1 MEGNVGDLN
10 IMWIRIPSSLAS
22 SNGSFRVENQIVN
35 NSTLNASLTLW
46 NIQPFPDEG
55 NYTVVASNNCTSN
68 GTYFILQV
76 NICEPNKLPEPV
88 IKYNVRVI
96 PEPELPNI
104 LKLVAEFRGE
114 TNVFYASTDW
124 KFGDRGCLE
133 GSLEDG
139 RQFSCN
145 RTVALDQCAFV
156 ANLWI
161 PNVTYANSGKYTV
174 QARNDDKWSNASIVD
189 LRK

>member
-1 MEGNVGDLN
+1 MLSSIIIKLTSNGSNYTIYQEFVTEGTVCDLN
-10 IMWIRIPSSLAS
+10 IMWGRIPSSLAS

-88 IKYNVRVI
+88 IKYNIRVI
-96 PEPELPNI
+96 RS
-104 LKLVAEFRGE
+104 KHS
-114 TNVFYASTDW
+114 TAS
-124 KFGDRGCLE
+124 
-133 GSLEDG
+133 
-139 RQFSCN
+139 N
-145 RTVALDQCAFV
+145 H
-156 ANLWI
+156 
-161 PNVTYANSGKYTV
+161 
-174 QARNDDKWSNASIVD
+174 AS
-189 LRK
+189 RAT